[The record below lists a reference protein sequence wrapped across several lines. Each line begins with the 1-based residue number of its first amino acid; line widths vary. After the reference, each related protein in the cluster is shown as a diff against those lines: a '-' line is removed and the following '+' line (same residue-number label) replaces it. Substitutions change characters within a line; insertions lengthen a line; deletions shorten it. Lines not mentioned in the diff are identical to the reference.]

1 MKPLRIGIL
10 GFDQV
15 DALDLVGPAEA
26 FASAQVQDAKGETG
40 AAYEVVILGLTNAC
54 FVAESGIVFQP
65 KTTLRNA
72 PKLDTIIIPG
82 GAGLRRA
89 EPNRVVGRGLR
100 QV

>member
-1 MKPLRIGIL
+1 MKPRRIGIV

-26 FASAQVQDAKGETG
+26 FATAQVNDANDNPVR
-40 AAYEVVILGLTNAC
+40 AYEVVVLGLTNSQ

-65 KTTLRNA
+65 QATLRGA
-72 PKLDTIIIPG
+72 PTLDTIIIPG

-89 EPNRVVGRGLR
+89 DTNRAVARWI
-100 QV
+100 